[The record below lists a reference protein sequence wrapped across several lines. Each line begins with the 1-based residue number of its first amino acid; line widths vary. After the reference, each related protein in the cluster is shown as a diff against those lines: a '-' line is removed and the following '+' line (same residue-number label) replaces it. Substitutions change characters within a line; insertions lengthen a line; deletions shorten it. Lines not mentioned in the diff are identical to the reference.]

1 MRSTAPNARGGG
13 LQTGSGDFAGGRAGA
28 GTAGVSRIGPACC
41 RTSGRELMTGR
52 ARHVMGPRAAP
63 GRGFC
68 IAAALAVTL
77 AVPTPLLSQPIT
89 RPPAQAG
96 PAAESEPP
104 APGQA
109 GPTAKVEYPAPRQD
123 DAAAVDSALPQ
134 PAPSRPEPRPDSP
147 PAPSQQPPAQPATD
161 DTDPAS
167 EATPAPP
174 DADILPAPEPPPP
187 DAALLHA
194 PRPDGAAAAVSIP
207 QPAPSRPEPRPDSPP
222 PPAQQLPEQPA
233 ADNTGPTPEAA
244 PAPPEADILRAPEP
258 PPPDAPPLHQTL
270 RESDFDHAA
279 CRLGLRLLGVEAAE
293 AAPVADPDNRDCGI
307 DRPVEVR
314 ALQPALALDT
324 PAVMRC
330 DTARSLALWMREA
343 VIPAARRLEGGPR
356 ITSVALGTSY
366 ACRGVVGGASTAT
379 VSEHALGNAVDIAGF
394 GFDNGTR
401 LEIAPRGDRGGIE
414 MAFQNAVQAAAC
426 LYFST
431 VLGPGSN
438 AAHDDHLH
446 LDIKARDSGFR
457 LCQ

>member
-1 MRSTAPNARGGG
+1 
-13 LQTGSGDFAGGRAGA
+13 
-28 GTAGVSRIGPACC
+28 
-41 RTSGRELMTGR
+41 MTGR
-52 ARHVMGPRAAP
+52 ARHVMGPRP
-63 GRGFC
+63 TRGRGRC
-68 IAAALAVTL
+68 IAAALAVAL

-89 RPPAQAG
+89 RPPTQAGPVAEAEPSAPAQAG
-96 PAAESEPP
+96 PAAKAEPFAP
-104 APGQA
+104 AQA
-109 GPTAKVEYPAPRQD
+109 EPTAEAEYPAPRPD

-134 PAPSRPEPRPDSP
+134 PAPNRPEPRPGTP
-147 PAPSQQPPAQPATD
+147 PSQQTPGQPAAD
-161 DTDPAS
+161 ETDPTPDA
-167 EATPAPP
+167 APAPP
-174 DADILPAPEPPPP
+174 DADSLPAPESPLQ
-187 DAALLHA
+187 DAALLPP
-194 PRPDGAAAAVSIP
+194 PRPGEAAAVGSAP
-207 QPAPSRPEPRPDSPP
+207 QPAPSRPEPRPGNPP
-222 PPAQQLPEQPA
+222 SQQTPAQPA
-233 ADNTGPTPEAA
+233 TDETDPAPEAT
-244 PAPPEADILRAPEP
+244 PAPPDADIFPAPEP
-258 PPPDAPPLHQTL
+258 PPPDALPLHQTL

-314 ALQPALALDT
+314 ALQPGLALDT

-343 VIPAARRLEGGPR
+343 VIPATRRLEGSPR

-394 GFDNGTR
+394 GFDDGTR

-446 LDIKARDSGFR
+446 LDIKARGSGFR

>member
-1 MRSTAPNARGGG
+1 
-13 LQTGSGDFAGGRAGA
+13 
-28 GTAGVSRIGPACC
+28 
-41 RTSGRELMTGR
+41 
-52 ARHVMGPRAAP
+52 MGPRAAR
-63 GRGFC
+63 GRGLC
-68 IAAALAVTL
+68 IAATLAVTL

-96 PAAESEPP
+96 PAAKVEPP
-104 APGQA
+104 APRPGE
-109 GPTAKVEYPAPRQD
+109 T
-123 DAAAVDSALPQ
+123 AVDSAPPQ
-134 PAPSRPEPRPDSP
+134 PAPSRPEPRPGDP
-147 PAPSQQPPAQPATD
+147 PSQPTPKQPAAD
-161 DTDPAS
+161 NTDPA
-167 EATPAPP
+167 AAPAPP
-174 DADILPAPEPPPP
+174 DADILPAPEP
-187 DAALLHA
+187 L
-194 PRPDGAAAAVSIP
+194 
-207 QPAPSRPEPRPDSPP
+207 
-222 PPAQQLPEQPA
+222 
-233 ADNTGPTPEAA
+233 
-244 PAPPEADILRAPEP
+244 
-258 PPPDAPPLHQTL
+258 PPDAPPLHQTL
-270 RESDFDHAA
+270 RERDFDHAA

-293 AAPVADPDNRDCGI
+293 AAPIADPDNRDCGI

-314 ALQPALALDT
+314 ALQPGLALDA

-343 VIPAARRLEGGPR
+343 VIPAARRLEGSPR

-446 LDIKARDSGFR
+446 LDIKARSSGFR

>member
-1 MRSTAPNARGGG
+1 
-13 LQTGSGDFAGGRAGA
+13 
-28 GTAGVSRIGPACC
+28 
-41 RTSGRELMTGR
+41 MTGP
-52 ARHVMGPRAAP
+52 ARHVMGPRPAP
-63 GRGFC
+63 GRGLC
-68 IAAALAVTL
+68 IAATLAATL

-89 RPPAQAG
+89 RPPPQAG

-104 APGQA
+104 APTQV
-109 GPTAKVEYPAPRQD
+109 GPTAQAEPLAPAQAEPTAEAEYPAPRPG
-123 DAAAVDSALPQ
+123 DAAAIDSAPQ

-147 PAPSQQPPAQPATD
+147 PVPPQQPPAHPAAD
-161 DTDPAS
+161 ETDPAPD
-167 EATPAPP
+167 AAPAPP
-174 DADILPAPEPPPP
+174 EADTLPAPESPPQ
-187 DAALLHA
+187 DAALLHS
-194 PRPDGAAAAVSIP
+194 PRPGEAAAAVSTP
-207 QPAPSRPEPRPDSPP
+207 QPAPSRPEPRPGNPP
-222 PPAQQLPEQPA
+222 SQQTSEQPA
-233 ADNTGPTPEAA
+233 ADETGPTPEAA
-244 PAPPEADILRAPEP
+244 PAPPEADILPAPEP
-258 PPPDAPPLHQTL
+258 PPPDALPLHQTL

-314 ALQPALALDT
+314 ALQPGLALDT

-343 VIPAARRLEGGPR
+343 VIPAARRLDGSAR

-426 LYFST
+426 LYFTT

-446 LDIKARDSGFR
+446 LDIKARGSGFR

>member
-1 MRSTAPNARGGG
+1 
-13 LQTGSGDFAGGRAGA
+13 
-28 GTAGVSRIGPACC
+28 
-41 RTSGRELMTGR
+41 
-52 ARHVMGPRAAP
+52 MGPRPAP
-63 GRGFC
+63 RRGLC
-68 IAAALAVTL
+68 IAATLAATL

-89 RPPAQAG
+89 RPPPQAG

-104 APGQA
+104 APTQV
-109 GPTAKVEYPAPRQD
+109 GPTAQAEPLAPAQAEPTAEAEYPAPRPG
-123 DAAAVDSALPQ
+123 DAAAVDSAPQ
-134 PAPSRPEPRPDSP
+134 PASSHPEPRPGNP
-147 PAPSQQPPAQPATD
+147 PSQQTPAQPAAG
-161 DTDPAS
+161 DTDPAP

-174 DADILPAPEPPPP
+174 DSDLRPGPEPPPA
-187 DAALLHA
+187 DAALLPA
-194 PRPDGAAAAVSIP
+194 RRPGDAAAFDATP
-207 QPAPSRPEPRPDSPP
+207 QPASSRPEPRPGNPP
-222 PPAQQLPEQPA
+222 SQQTPAQPA

-244 PAPPEADILRAPEP
+244 PAPPEADILPAQEP

-279 CRLGLRLLGVEAAE
+279 CRLGLRLLGVEAVE

-314 ALQPALALDT
+314 ALQPGLALDA
-324 PAVMRC
+324 PAAMRC

-343 VIPAARRLEGGPR
+343 VIPAARRLDGSPR

-394 GFDNGTR
+394 GFDDGTQ

-446 LDIKARDSGFR
+446 LDIKARGSGFR

>member
-1 MRSTAPNARGGG
+1 
-13 LQTGSGDFAGGRAGA
+13 
-28 GTAGVSRIGPACC
+28 
-41 RTSGRELMTGR
+41 
-52 ARHVMGPRAAP
+52 MGPRPAR
-63 GRGFC
+63 GRGLC
-68 IAAALAVTL
+68 IAATLAVTL

-89 RPPAQAG
+89 RPSAQAG
-96 PAAESEPP
+96 PAAESEPS
-104 APGQA
+104 APTQA
-109 GPTAKVEYPAPRQD
+109 GLTAEAEPLAPEQAEPTAEAEYPAPRPG
-123 DAAAVDSALPQ
+123 DAAAVDSAPQ
-134 PAPSRPEPRPDSP
+134 PAPSRPEPRPGNP
-147 PAPSQQPPAQPATD
+147 PSQQTPEQPAAD
-161 DTDPAS
+161 ETDPAPD
-167 EATPAPP
+167 AAPAPP
-174 DADILPAPEPPPP
+174 DADTLPAPEPPSPDAALLHAPRPGGAAVVDSALPQPAQSRPEPRPDSPPSQQTPEQPAADDPGPTPEATLPPPEADILPAPEPPPP
-187 DAALLHA
+187 DA
-194 PRPDGAAAAVSIP
+194 
-207 QPAPSRPEPRPDSPP
+207 
-222 PPAQQLPEQPA
+222 
-233 ADNTGPTPEAA
+233 
-244 PAPPEADILRAPEP
+244 
-258 PPPDAPPLHQTL
+258 PPLHQNL
-270 RESDFDHAA
+270 RENDFDHAA
-279 CRLGLRLLGVEAAE
+279 CRLGLRLLGVEAAK

-314 ALQPALALDT
+314 ALQPGLALDT

-343 VIPAARRLEGGPR
+343 VIPAARRLDGSPR

-394 GFDNGTR
+394 GFDDGTR

-446 LDIKARDSGFR
+446 LDIKARGSGFR

>member
-1 MRSTAPNARGGG
+1 M
-13 LQTGSGDFAGGRAGA
+13 
-28 GTAGVSRIGPACC
+28 
-41 RTSGRELMTGR
+41 
-52 ARHVMGPRAAP
+52 
-63 GRGFC
+63 
-68 IAAALAVTL
+68 TL

-89 RPPAQAG
+89 RPPTQAG
-96 PAAESEPP
+96 PAAEAEPPAP

-109 GPTAKVEYPAPRQD
+109 GPTAEAEPLAPAQAGPAAEAEYPAPRPGEAAAVDSALQPASSRPEPRPGNPPSQQTPGQPAAD
-123 DAAAVDSALPQ
+123 ETDPTPDAAPAPPDADVRPGPEPPPPDAALLPAPRPGDAAAIDSALPQ

-147 PAPSQQPPAQPATD
+147 PAPAQQTPAQPATEE
-161 DTDPAS
+161 TD
-167 EATPAPP
+167 
-174 DADILPAPEPPPP
+174 
-187 DAALLHA
+187 
-194 PRPDGAAAAVSIP
+194 
-207 QPAPSRPEPRPDSPP
+207 
-222 PPAQQLPEQPA
+222 
-233 ADNTGPTPEAA
+233 PTPETAA
-244 PAPPEADILRAPEP
+244 APPEADILPAPEP

-279 CRLGLRLLGVEAAE
+279 CRLGLRLLGVEAAK

-314 ALQPALALDT
+314 ALQPGLALDI

-343 VIPAARRLEGGPR
+343 VIPAARRLEGSPR

-394 GFDNGTR
+394 GFDDGTR

-426 LYFST
+426 LYFAT

>member
-1 MRSTAPNARGGG
+1 
-13 LQTGSGDFAGGRAGA
+13 
-28 GTAGVSRIGPACC
+28 
-41 RTSGRELMTGR
+41 MTGR
-52 ARHVMGPRAAP
+52 ARHVMGSRAAP
-63 GRGFC
+63 GRGLC

-89 RPPAQAG
+89 RPPAKAG
-96 PAAESEPP
+96 PAAEAESP

-109 GPTAKVEYPAPRQD
+109 GPTAKAEPPAPAQAGPTAEAEYPAPRPD
-123 DAAAVDSALPQ
+123 DAPAVDSALPQ

-161 DTDPAS
+161 DTDPAP

-174 DADILPAPEPPPP
+174 DANILPAPEPPPP
-187 DAALLHA
+187 DAVLHA
-194 PRPDGAAAAVSIP
+194 PRPGGAAAAVSIP

-222 PPAQQLPEQPA
+222 APAQQPPEQPA
-233 ADNTGPTPEAA
+233 ANDPALAPEAT
-244 PAPPEADILRAPEP
+244 PAPPEADTDPAQEP
-258 PPPDAPPLHQTL
+258 PPPDALPLHQTL

-293 AAPVADPDNRDCGI
+293 AAPIADPDNRDCGI

-314 ALQPALALDT
+314 ALQPGLALDA

-343 VIPAARRLEGGPR
+343 VIPAARRLEGSPR

>member
-1 MRSTAPNARGGG
+1 
-13 LQTGSGDFAGGRAGA
+13 
-28 GTAGVSRIGPACC
+28 
-41 RTSGRELMTGR
+41 MTGR
-52 ARHVMGPRAAP
+52 VRHVVGPRPAP
-63 GRGFC
+63 GRGLC
-68 IAAALAVTL
+68 IAATL
-77 AVPTPLLSQPIT
+77 ALTLAAPTLLLSQPIT
-89 RPPAQAG
+89 RPPAQDE
-96 PAAESEPP
+96 PSAA

-109 GPTAKVEYPAPRQD
+109 GPTAETEPLAPGQAGSAAEAEYPASRPGET
-123 DAAAVDSALPQ
+123 AAVGSTPPQ

-147 PAPSQQPPAQPATD
+147 PSPAQPTSGEPAAD
-161 DTDPAS
+161 DTA
-167 EATPAPP
+167 PAPEAAP
-174 DADILPAPEPPPP
+174 APSNAEILPAPESPPQ
-187 DAALLHA
+187 DAALLPA
-194 PRPDGAAAAVSIP
+194 PRPGEAAVDSAP
-207 QPAPSRPEPRPDSPP
+207 QPAPSRPEPRPDSPAS
-222 PPAQQLPEQPA
+222 PAQPTPEQPA
-233 ADNTGPTPEAA
+233 ADDTAPAPEAA
-244 PAPPEADILRAPEP
+244 AAPPDADILPAQEP
-258 PPPDAPPLHQTL
+258 PPPDALPLHQTL

-279 CRLGLRLLGVEAAE
+279 CRLGLRLLGVEATE

-307 DRPVEVR
+307 DRPVEVH
-314 ALQPALALDT
+314 ALQPGLALDT

-343 VIPAARRLEGGPR
+343 VIPAARRLNGSPR

-394 GFDNGTR
+394 GFDDGTR

>member
-1 MRSTAPNARGGG
+1 M
-13 LQTGSGDFAGGRAGA
+13 
-28 GTAGVSRIGPACC
+28 V
-41 RTSGRELMTGR
+41 GR
-52 ARHVMGPRAAP
+52 ARHVMGSRPAP

-68 IAAALAVTL
+68 IAATLAVTL

-104 APGQA
+104 APTQA
-109 GPTAKVEYPAPRQD
+109 GPTAKAGPFAPAQAEPTAEAEYPAPRPG

-134 PAPSRPEPRPDSP
+134 PAPNRPEPRPGNP
-147 PAPSQQPPAQPATD
+147 PSQQTPVQPAAD

-222 PPAQQLPEQPA
+222 APAQQPPEQPA
-233 ADNTGPTPEAA
+233 ANDPALAPEAT
-244 PAPPEADILRAPEP
+244 PAPPEADTDPAQEP
-258 PPPDAPPLHQTL
+258 PPPDALPLHQTL
-270 RESDFDHAA
+270 RENDFDHAA

-314 ALQPALALDT
+314 ALQPGLALDT

-343 VIPAARRLEGGPR
+343 VIPAARRLEGSPR

-379 VSEHALGNAVDIAGF
+379 VSEHALGNAVDIAGV